1 MSTRERVAQYEKPLA
16 GAGQGRVPR
25 YCTVL
30 YGTVLYCAVL
40 CCSVLCTVLARS
52 GARARSGGQQG
63 AGGGEAGARLRE
75 RLVKMIENGQVLS
88 ERQARTA
95 FAAYL
100 AILLKKVSEFDE
112 QAADKN
118 RIELTLR
125 FLQKVCCKT

>member
-1 MSTRERVAQYEKPLA
+1 MSS
-16 GAGQGRVPR
+16 R
-25 YCTVL
+25 YCTIL
-30 YGTVLYCAVL
+30 YCTVRHCAVL

-52 GARARSGGQQG
+52 GARARSGQQG

>member
-1 MSTRERVAQYEKPLA
+1 M
-16 GAGQGRVPR
+16 
-25 YCTVL
+25 
-30 YGTVLYCAVL
+30 
-40 CCSVLCTVLARS
+40 LARS

-88 ERQARTA
+88 ERQYCTVLYCTVLYGQVLSERQARTA

-100 AILLKKVSEFDE
+100 AILLKKVTEFDE

-125 FLQKVCCKT
+125 FLQKVFCGK

>member
-1 MSTRERVAQYEKPLA
+1 
-16 GAGQGRVPR
+16 
-25 YCTVL
+25 
-30 YGTVLYCAVL
+30 
-40 CCSVLCTVLARS
+40 
-52 GARARSGGQQG
+52 
-63 AGGGEAGARLRE
+63 
-75 RLVKMIENGQVLS
+75 MIENGQVLS